1 MAKAV
6 SSPTLLRA
14 AGKTGAKR
22 PVAKTKRS
30 AGAKVKRYR
39 GRFTHYGK
47 WLGPRPT
54 YDRSLE
60 RQAP

>member
-6 SSPTLLRA
+6 SSPTLLRT
-14 AGKTGAKR
+14 AGKAGAKR

-47 WLGPRPT
+47 WLGT
-54 YDRSLE
+54 
-60 RQAP
+60 